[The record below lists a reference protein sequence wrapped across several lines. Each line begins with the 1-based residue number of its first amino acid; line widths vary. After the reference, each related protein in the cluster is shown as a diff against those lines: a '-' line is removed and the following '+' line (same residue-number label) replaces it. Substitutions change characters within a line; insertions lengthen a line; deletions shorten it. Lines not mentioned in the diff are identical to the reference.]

1 MQRVIDQSEVGNRH
15 EEIVSAVSMGDTF
28 IVTRQGVPIA
38 ELRPILSRRRR
49 VVGKPEIIATFANGP
64 RIDAGRLRSDLD
76 RVVDPDVV

>member
-1 MQRVIDQSEVGNRH
+1 MQRVIDQSELGDRS
-15 EEIVSAVSMGDTF
+15 EEIVNAVSMGDSF

-38 ELRPILSRRRR
+38 EVRPILSRRRR

-64 RIDAGRLRSDLD
+64 RIDARRIRSDID

>member
-1 MQRVIDQSEVGNRH
+1 MIDQSELGNRN

-49 VVGKPEIIATFANGP
+49 VVGKPEVIATFANGP
-64 RIDAGRLRSDLD
+64 RIDARRLRSDLD
-76 RVVDPDVV
+76 RAVGPYVN